1 MKSIPSKLALLI
13 LLIFGLLFIHCSKK
27 SVDSDDNVDNTDF
40 MATESFSFRG
50 EVENQ
55 TQLRLEGINSN
66 IAITGSSET
75 DSVIISAQK
84 YVGSESIQDAQAH
97 LSELHVNVTELA
109 NEIFV
114 KTIQPDET
122 HGRNYGV
129 NYEITLPQ
137 EFTVLVINVNGGI
150 SITSVHESVSVVNVN
165 GQVILTDVSG
175 SASVILVNGQ
185 IQAEVTLRKGG
196 TLAMTTVNGG
206 IDLEI
211 PQYTSAEFSASVVN
225 GTITVSNLVL
235 IGEVSTP
242 TSLTGTLGT
251 GEGTI
256 TLSTDNGGIYVTGF

>member
-1 MKSIPSKLALLI
+1 MKFSSSKLVLLM

-27 SVDSDDNVDNTDF
+27 SVDSTDNVDNTNF
-40 MATESFSFRG
+40 IATESFSYRG

-55 TQLRLEGINSN
+55 TQLRLEGINGN

-75 DSVIISAQK
+75 DSVIVSAQK
-84 YVGSESIQDAQAH
+84 YVGSESTQDAQAH
-97 LSELHVNVTELA
+97 LGELHVSVTETA
-109 NEIFV
+109 NEIIV

-122 HGRNYGV
+122 RGRNYGV
-129 NYEITLPQ
+129 DYEITLPQ
-137 EFTVLVINVNGGI
+137 DFTVLVTNANGGI

-165 GQVILTDVSG
+165 GQVILTDISG
-175 SASVILVNGQ
+175 SASVSLVNGQ

-196 TLAMTTVNGG
+196 TIVMTTVNGG

-225 GTITVSNLVL
+225 GTVAVSNLAL
-235 IGEVSTP
+235 IGVVSTP

-256 TLSTDNGGIYVTGF
+256 TLTTVNGGINVTGF